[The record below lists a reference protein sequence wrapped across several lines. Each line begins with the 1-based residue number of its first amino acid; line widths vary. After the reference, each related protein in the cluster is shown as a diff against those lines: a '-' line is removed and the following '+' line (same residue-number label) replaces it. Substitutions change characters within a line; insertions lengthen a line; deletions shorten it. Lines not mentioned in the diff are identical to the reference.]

1 MQEKIGKGVLF
12 KSSLFNFLCLLFFGS
27 GGIISFK
34 TLLLVFVGVICGS
47 FMSIELISE

>member
-12 KSSLFNFLCLLFFGS
+12 KSSLFNFLCLFFGS